1 MYDDCIYEY
10 EPRILSHFK
19 LEILSCSAIVA
30 RQTLDTEYTERAL
43 CVALPRFP
51 TWGQDINSLTAA
63 AVAVPVHDGRLRH
76 FGRRGRSGPH
86 ESAHARDEN
95 EEPVEGRGQHI
106 SVYGRDR
113 QSAFFCAFSTHKMSF
128 NAFFAPICHDRPGLS

>member
-1 MYDDCIYEY
+1 MVAKTNRNFD
-10 EPRILSHFK
+10 LVLQSHFNMK
-19 LEILSCSAIVA
+19 FC
-30 RQTLDTEYTERAL
+30 Y
-43 CVALPRFP
+43 ALPLAPSSRDERWTLNTPKELFSVRYQGGGGFQ
-51 TWGQDINSLTAA
+51 TADINSLTAA

-106 SVYGRDR
+106 SEYGRER
-113 QSAFFCAFSTHKMSF
+113 QSAFCIF
-128 NAFFAPICHDRPGLS
+128 PI